1 MLLSSFQPLIDDRSR
16 VLVLGSMPGVES
28 LARGEYYAHPRNLF
42 WRIMQDL
49 LGIDVQAS
57 YAARTEAL
65 LANGI
70 GLWDVLQ
77 HAERAGSLDK
87 DIVRASEA
95 PNDFAA
101 LLADYP
107 AVRAFA
113 FNGQKAG
120 TAFERHV
127 RLPATLPLVRL
138 PLPSTSPANA
148 SVRYADKL
156 AAWRVILDYVG

>member
-1 MLLSSFQPLIDDRSR
+1 MLLSSFQPLIDQRSR

-28 LARGEYYAHPRNLF
+28 LARGEYYAYPRNLF
-42 WRIMQDL
+42 WRLMQDL
-49 LGIDVQAS
+49 LGVDAQAP
-57 YAARTEAL
+57 YERRTEAL

-87 DIVRASEA
+87 DIVRASET

-107 AVRAFA
+107 ALRAFA

-120 TAFERHV
+120 SVFDRRVH
-127 RLPATLPLVRL
+127 LPATIPLVRL

-156 AAWRVILDYVG
+156 AAWRVLLDYVA